1 MLAVKLALGSPQA
14 LSTWQLGT
22 DPCAPVWTGVTC
34 DANNIVMG
42 IDLSGMPGI
51 GTVNGVG
58 NGSGTSAGGVFAEL
72 PFPAAMGQVR
82 TLVTL
87 NVGDGGYDGSL
98 PSSWSTLT
106 SLTHLSFDGDLN
118 VVGSLPSAWTSLL
131 ALQSLDIS
139 NTGITGTLPAS
150 WSALASL
157 SEIKSLNISG

>member
-34 DANNIVMG
+34 DANNVVTG

-58 NGSGTSAGGVFAEL
+58 NGSGTSAGSVFAEL
-72 PFPAAMGQVR
+72 PFPAAMGQVS

-87 NVGDGGYDGSL
+87 NVGDGSYDGSL

-118 VVGSLPSAWTSLL
+118 VVGSLPSSWTNLL
-131 ALQSLDIS
+131 ALQSLDIGS
-139 NTGITGTLPAS
+139 TGITGTLPAS

-157 SEIKSLNISG
+157 SEIKSLVISG